1 MPSLTLSSLLVPE
14 RVRVGLPVETKEEVI
29 DALVALAATSPGVAD
44 AAHLREAV
52 GERERRMSTG
62 VGQGLALPHART
74 SAVTET
80 VAAFATLARPVPYG
94 SLDGEPV
101 RLVLLLAGPEG
112 ERGRHVRILS
122 RVSLVMSDDGVR
134 QRLVE
139 AQVPDEVL
147 SEIRKAEA
155 RVL

>member
-1 MPSLTLSSLLVPE
+1 MALLTLSSLLPPE
-14 RVRVGLPVETKEEVI
+14 RVQVGLDAETREQVF
-29 DALVALAATSPGVAD
+29 DALVALACTSPAVDD
-44 AAHLREAV
+44 AAQLRDAV
-52 GERERRMSTG
+52 DEREHRMSTG

-80 VAAFATLARPVPYG
+80 IAAFATLARPIPYDA
-94 SLDGEPV
+94 LDGAPV

-134 QRLVE
+134 QRLAE
-139 AQVPDEVL
+139 ARSQDEVL
-147 SEIRKAEA
+147 GEIREAEA
-155 RVL
+155 HLR